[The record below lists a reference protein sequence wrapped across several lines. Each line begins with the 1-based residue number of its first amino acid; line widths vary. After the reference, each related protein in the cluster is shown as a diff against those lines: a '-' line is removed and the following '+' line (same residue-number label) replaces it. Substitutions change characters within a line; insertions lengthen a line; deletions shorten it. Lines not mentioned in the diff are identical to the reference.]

1 MESGTAAILEE
12 RQKSKS
18 MVLTH
23 LLTKNDFSSENLTVF
38 RDKNGPPQLYCFG
51 VRRSNVLGVAN

>member
-18 MVLTH
+18 MLLTH
-23 LLTKNDFSSENLTVF
+23 LQTKNDFSSVNPEVF
-38 RDKNGPPQLYCFG
+38 SRLQG
-51 VRRSNVLGVAN
+51 